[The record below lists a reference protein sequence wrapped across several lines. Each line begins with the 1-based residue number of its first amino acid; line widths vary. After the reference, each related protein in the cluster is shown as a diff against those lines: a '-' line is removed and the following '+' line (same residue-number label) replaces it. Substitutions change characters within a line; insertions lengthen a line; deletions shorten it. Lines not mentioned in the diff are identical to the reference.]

1 MDDNQ
6 FKNWLKSPQRNT
18 LVMGV
23 LNTTPDSFSD
33 GGKFIHPD
41 KAVAHAIQME
51 KNGADIIDIGGES
64 TRPGAE
70 PVSLETE
77 MGRTVPVIKAI
88 RKLSNITLSIDTYKS
103 EVAQEALSAGANF
116 INDISGMTC
125 DRKMMDSV
133 KKNKVPIILMHIKG
147 KPLNMQTNPVYQDL
161 IKEIL
166 NYFSFH
172 IQKAVDFGIKP
183 ENIIIDP
190 GIGFG
195 KSLDDNF
202 MLIRYLRKFSIFQCP
217 ILIGPSRKSFIGSS
231 LNLPENDRL
240 EGTLAAVSA
249 GVLNGASIVRVHDV
263 KEVKRAV
270 IILDKIKGMNNKT

>member
-6 FKNWLKSPQRNT
+6 FKNWLKPPRRNT

-33 GGKFIHPD
+33 GGRFNHLN

-70 PVSLETE
+70 PVSVETE
-77 MGRTVPVIKAI
+77 MSRTLPVIKAI

-103 EVAQEALSAGANF
+103 EVAQEAISAGANF
-116 INDISGMTC
+116 INDISGMTF
-125 DRKMMDSV
+125 DKKMMDSV
-133 KKNKVPIILMHIKG
+133 KKNKVAIVLMHMKG
-147 KPLNMQTNPVYQDL
+147 KPLTMQTNPVYHDL
-161 IKEIL
+161 IKDIL
-166 NYFSFH
+166 DYFSFN

-195 KSLDDNF
+195 KTLDDNF
-202 MLIRYLRKFSIFQCP
+202 KLIRYLRKFSIFQCP